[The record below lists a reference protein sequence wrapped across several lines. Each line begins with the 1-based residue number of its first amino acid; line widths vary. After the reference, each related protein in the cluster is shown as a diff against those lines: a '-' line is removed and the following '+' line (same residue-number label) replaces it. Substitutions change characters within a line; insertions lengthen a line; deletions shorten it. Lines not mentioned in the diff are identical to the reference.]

1 MKQLK
6 YYNLFWGTI
15 LVLLI
20 ILSITYAFISTDAP
34 YYLSM
39 ARDISQGSIPYK
51 DIFSSYTPVVMYLNS
66 LILFFFDNPAYHI
79 FLAIQYVI
87 IASSVWIFYKICQKE
102 GLEHVP
108 TTFLSLFLFI
118 AILSSDG
125 TYINLEVY
133 LIFFVFLS
141 YLMVLYRYFFM
152 AGIFLSL
159 SFFCKQYGIFN
170 FLPFFLL
177 VITLYGYKKKYLV
190 KFLGGGVLPLI
201 VFLFYFVFL
210 EKVGIKDLALQLT
223 GSGYDQEMIEL
234 ETTWFRFFAGSKV
247 FLLLLVPLFLLRI
260 NPFKD
265 RISAILILGIL
276 VNLIPLYVQTVSH
289 YFILSFPYVFILIA
303 RNFNKSNRVFF
314 ITSNLVLL
322 IMTTLLLSRIYRY
335 REVYNEQLAV
345 AVEARK
351 EFSVGSEVFL
361 YKDYRFLYIINDYRN
376 PVLKEVG
383 YRYGFKPDFDFQK
396 KYNVLIKD

>member
-1 MKQLK
+1 MRQLK

-34 YYLSM
+34 YYLSI

-66 LILFFFDNPAYHI
+66 LILFFFDDPAYHI
-79 FLAIQYVI
+79 FLAFQYLI
-87 IASSVWIFYKICQKE
+87 IASSVWVFYKICQKE
-102 GLEHVP
+102 GLENVSAA
-108 TTFLSLFLFI
+108 FLSLFLFI

-133 LIFFVFLS
+133 LIFFVLLS

-177 VITLYGYKKKYLV
+177 VITLYGYQKKYLV
-190 KFLGGGVLPLI
+190 KFLAGGVLPLI

-210 EKVGIKDLALQLT
+210 EKVGIQDLALQLT

-234 ETTWFRFFAGSKV
+234 ETTWFRFLAGSKV
-247 FLLLLVPLFLLRI
+247 FLLLLLPLFLLRI

-265 RISAILILGIL
+265 RISAIVIIGIV

-289 YFILSFPYVFILIA
+289 YFILSFPYIFILFA
-303 RNFNKSNRVFF
+303 RNFNKSNRIFF

-322 IMTTLLLSRIYRY
+322 IITGLLLSRIYRY
-335 REVYNEQLAV
+335 REVYSEQLAV
-345 AVEARK
+345 AEETRK
-351 EFSVGSEVFL
+351 EYSVGSEVFL
-361 YKDYRFLYIINDYRN
+361 YKHYRFLYILNDYRN

-383 YRYGFKPDFDFQK
+383 YRYGFKPDLEFQK

>member
-79 FLAIQYVI
+79 FLAFQYII
-87 IASSVWIFYKICQKE
+87 IASSVWVFYKICQKE
-102 GLEHVP
+102 GLENVP
-108 TTFLSLFLFI
+108 AAFLSLFLFI

-133 LIFFVFLS
+133 LIFFVLLS

-177 VITLYGYKKKYLV
+177 VITLYGYQKKYLI

-210 EKVGIKDLALQLT
+210 EKIGIKDLALQLT

-303 RNFNKSNRVFF
+303 RNFNKSNRIFF

-322 IMTTLLLSRIYRY
+322 IITGLLLSRIYRY

-361 YKDYRFLYIINDYRN
+361 YKHYRFLYILNDYRN

-383 YRYGFKPDFDFQK
+383 YRYGFKPDLDFQK

>member
-1 MKQLK
+1 MRQLK

-34 YYLSM
+34 YYLSI

-66 LILFFFDNPAYHI
+66 LIHFFFDDPAYHI
-79 FLAIQYVI
+79 FLAFQYLI
-87 IASSVWIFYKICQKE
+87 IASSVWVFYKICQKE
-102 GLEHVP
+102 GLENVSAA
-108 TTFLSLFLFI
+108 FLSLFLFI
-118 AILSSDG
+118 AVLSSDG

-133 LIFFVFLS
+133 LIFFVLLS

-177 VITLYGYKKKYLV
+177 VITLYGYQKKYLV
-190 KFLGGGVLPLI
+190 KFLAGGVLPLI

-210 EKVGIKDLALQLT
+210 EKVGIQDLALQLT

-234 ETTWFRFFAGSKV
+234 ETTWFRFLAGSKV
-247 FLLLLVPLFLLRI
+247 FLLLLLPLFLLRI

-265 RISAILILGIL
+265 RISAILIIGI
-276 VNLIPLYVQTVSH
+276 VANLIPLYVQTVSH
-289 YFILSFPYVFILIA
+289 YFILSFPYIFILFA
-303 RNFNKSNRVFF
+303 RNFNKSNRIFF

-322 IMTTLLLSRIYRY
+322 IITGLLLSRIYRY

-345 AVEARK
+345 AAETRK
-351 EFSVGSEVFL
+351 EYSVGSEVFL
-361 YKDYRFLYIINDYRN
+361 YKHYRFLYILNDYRN

-383 YRYGFKPDFDFQK
+383 YRYGFKPDLEFQK